1 MALFGFE
8 SNYMLGATLV
18 VLRTKKRPPHL
29 VITSLGAE
37 HFVSA
42 LT

>member
-8 SNYMLGATLV
+8 SNYMLSATLAI
-18 VLRTKKRPPHL
+18 LKAKKRPPHL

-37 HFVSA
+37 HFVCA